1 MNTTTLDLEAARTH
15 FDLIWGAH
23 LDALPAGAKLSHNWD
38 VMEDRLSVTGT
49 KEKFTSKPMLATQ
62 AASFLAAQIAAAET
76 GNTYIG
82 IGFLSPGVT
91 RGRGKGADVIAL
103 PALWIDVDF
112 DEGTGGNHK
121 ARGKSGFVHPTEQ
134 EALDLIN
141 GMFVE
146 PTILV
151 RTGGGFHAWYA
162 LDRLLIPEEFE
173 LLDRWKEHVISV
185 FRKAERHIDEG
196 PFDRTRVLRLAGM
209 ANRKTVIPFTQPD
222 GTPILDPEGKQYF
235 EPQSRPVTIH
245 AINPDARY
253 PVEFMQSIIP
263 HPVAP
268 EAVVKTRTINPANT
282 QLGQAASDSVRD
294 LWNSRVASSELFDHL
309 GFKQLSRSLDGSAY
323 YDAPD
328 HAPNAWGLPGDE
340 LPTMEM
346 GRVRTFANG
355 SYCVY
360 GEGTAAR
367 LGVKPDDGDTSW
379 NLLACA
385 LCNGDFREAERLA
398 ELCGYDPQKA
408 VALWI
413 ASGRTFAS
421 THLPVTT
428 SLLPRS
434 DGWHLILEDFGIADE
449 TCEFR
454 PMGVYQRKLIADEDG
469 ASKRKSE
476 VWIQKLDWYPR
487 ISREIRYTGMRD
499 THSLYDVEVV
509 TPYGIY
515 TARELKPSEV
525 DTPAEWRRGCG
536 SVIHIPHE
544 AALLAVLRT
553 GAFRVQIE
561 KRTVRVVYTAMGW
574 REVSP
579 GEWVYLTPRGSITKN
594 GLDKSFEV
602 GPPEGSPDP
611 ELPES
616 MAAYGF
622 DEIFEGDKLVAA
634 GRETFTKWIA
644 TFGHLPELCYA
655 LLGGM
660 FAAPLGLTI
669 RGSVFVTAAGE
680 SGKSLA
686 ASAAQQFWG
695 DFAPRAFPAAFQNL
709 TKAGAEAMMGWARD
723 AMVVFDDYKNT
734 TSDRMAADRI
744 ATALDAIVRGAYG
757 NIPSVKSTAN
767 GGMARSIESAA
778 FPLITGEALPANST
792 TVQRLVVVGIKKGD
806 LNVTGERCAI
816 DEFIDLAG
824 IPRAVYAA
832 YVRWLAVK
840 VNECGGLKAFK
851 QWTGSL
857 VKSEFAHY
865 RGARSGETVMPIVV
879 GLKLFREFAV
889 ENGFDDVFA
898 SESAII
904 EKSIRGLMESNAE
917 SILDANY
924 AARSVETLVSELA
937 VRRYSVDVHSELR
950 AQLTPAH
957 FSQLGWKDGL
967 GRQEQAGQAI
977 GELQIIEGRWQVML
991 HPSKLKPLLKDIAD
1005 KTTNAQLAEWFGH
1018 LVRHRN
1024 DSIFWKVATGP
1035 RYIALDAADLFGSNW
1050 LMISQKD
1057 N

>member
-1 MNTTTLDLEAARTH
+1 VPTITTTTINAEAAKMH

-91 RGRGKGADVIAL
+91 RGRGKGADVTAL

-413 ASGRTFAS
+413 ASSRNVNDRSKLPAHNLSVLERLARIAQTPKSKPDSPAQVVGRFLAENYELVSGSVDGDLYLIPLGGVGRAVDGDLVAAQAYQESIGTEIPATVMNRTLQLSYIGVSPERVRKVHVGVRVAEVDGAIYIDLNDRANEAVVRVTADRWDLLQGDHLKECPVLWATPAS
-421 THLPVTT
+421 AGRLPQPKEDQAAADKFWALWSCLDASVIAQLKTWLTSAFRPSEPCPILNLSGASGSGKSSLATAIGGVVEGNVKRLGESAMKNENDYQLSVATRRVTLNDNFSKISQQINDLLATIVTGKTTEKRKLYHDREIIYVTVMPALIIT
-428 SLLPRS
+428 SIGLIGAKADLITRCLNVDMGVRS
-434 DGWHLILEDFGIADE
+434 DGVL
-449 TCEFR
+449 
-454 PMGVYQRKLIADEDG
+454 
-469 ASKRKSE
+469 SE
-476 VWIQKLDWYPR
+476 SDLQK
-487 ISREIRYTGMRD
+487 IIESSR
-499 THSLYDVEVV
+499 S
-509 TPYGIY
+509 
-515 TARELKPSEV
+515 
-525 DTPAEWRRGCG
+525 
-536 SVIHIPHE
+536 
-544 AALLAVLRT
+544 AVLAETLDNLVAVLAAKRDAAMRAT
-553 GAFRVQIE
+553 QRMAAFECALQVIDR
-561 KRTVRVVYTAMGW
+561 RF
-574 REVSP
+574 
-579 GEWVYLTPRGSITKN
+579 
-594 GLDKSFEV
+594 GLD
-602 GPPEGSPDP
+602 G
-611 ELPES
+611 
-616 MAAYGF
+616 
-622 DEIFEGDKLVAA
+622 
-634 GRETFTKWIA
+634 T
-644 TFGHLPELCYA
+644 
-655 LLGGM
+655 
-660 FAAPLGLTI
+660 
-669 RGSVFVTAAGE
+669 GE
-680 SGKSLA
+680 SGHAAWLESLKG
-686 ASAAQQFWG
+686 AQSERIEG
-695 DFAPRAFPAAFQNL
+695 D
-709 TKAGAEAMMGWARD
+709 
-723 AMVVFDDYKNT
+723 V
-734 TSDRMAADRI
+734 MAAVVAEVIMDGLKGSNGTFR
-744 ATALDAIVRGAYG
+744 ATATAFLEELSARRPPGA
-757 NIPSVKSTAN
+757 
-767 GGMARSIESAA
+767 
-778 FPLITGEALPANST
+778 
-792 TVQRLVVVGIKKGD
+792 D
-806 LNVTGERCAI
+806 
-816 DEFIDLAG
+816 
-824 IPRAVYAA
+824 
-832 YVRWLAVK
+832 
-840 VNECGGLKAFK
+840 
-851 QWTGSL
+851 
-857 VKSEFAHY
+857 
-865 RGARSGETVMPIVV
+865 
-879 GLKLFREFAV
+879 
-889 ENGFDDVFA
+889 
-898 SESAII
+898 
-904 EKSIRGLMESNAE
+904 
-917 SILDANY
+917 
-924 AARSVETLVSELA
+924 
-937 VRRYSVDVHSELR
+937 
-950 AQLTPAH
+950 
-957 FSQLGWKDGL
+957 
-967 GRQEQAGQAI
+967 
-977 GELQIIEGRWQVML
+977 
-991 HPSKLKPLLKDIAD
+991 
-1005 KTTNAQLAEWFGH
+1005 
-1018 LVRHRN
+1018 
-1024 DSIFWKVATGP
+1024 WKVPT
-1035 RYIALDAADLFGSNW
+1035 
-1050 LMISQKD
+1050 SQGMGTLIRNTAPHLLGVSYRTLTAKGRVSHVFTKD
-1057 N
+1057 SEEAK